1 MLKTLKKKDCLD
13 LSKVKRPPQPAI
25 DVTSAVALVMGYED
39 TSWPSCAKMLS
50 DKDFLINVTCYD
62 RNRVT
67 APMLAKLRKI
77 ASADTFTPE
86 HMIKISM
93 CLSIFVK
100 WLVSMEEY
108 CTQKGM

>member
-67 APMLAKLRKI
+67 APMLAKLR
-77 ASADTFTPE
+77 TFTSLDSFEPN
-86 HMIKISM
+86 HIRNSSRPASNFAKWVIS
-93 CLSIFVK
+93 I
-100 WLVSMEEY
+100 EQY
-108 CTQKGM
+108 CTQKLM